1 VEYLAYFSVEPWPE
15 ERADLNNAIL
25 ATLLA
30 NSVPRPK
37 SATRAFEIQ
46 DFKIDY
52 WKQAVARQEQ
62 SAEKMKANV
71 QQIARTLEKRAAEGT
86 L

>member
-1 VEYLAYFSVEPWPE
+1 
-15 ERADLNNAIL
+15 
-25 ATLLA
+25 
-30 NSVPRPK
+30 VPRPK

-52 WKQAVARQEQ
+52 WKQAVVQQEQ
-62 SAEKMKANV
+62 SAEKMKATM
-71 QQIARTLEKRAAEGT
+71 QQLAQVLEKRAAEGT